1 MTESFKRDFL
11 LGTRVLKQLCPLP
24 RVEEIRSQLSG
35 KGHVGVSCLV
45 VLSHELSVG
54 WLLLTCKCKKK
65 KRTFKRDGTEM
76 TYVTRIF
83 FSYSITID
91 QNNVEMISIAFT
103 LFVSR
108 RGSL

>member
-1 MTESFKRDFL
+1 
-11 LGTRVLKQLCPLP
+11 
-24 RVEEIRSQLSG
+24 
-35 KGHVGVSCLV
+35 
-45 VLSHELSVG
+45 
-54 WLLLTCKCKKK
+54 
-65 KRTFKRDGTEM
+65 M